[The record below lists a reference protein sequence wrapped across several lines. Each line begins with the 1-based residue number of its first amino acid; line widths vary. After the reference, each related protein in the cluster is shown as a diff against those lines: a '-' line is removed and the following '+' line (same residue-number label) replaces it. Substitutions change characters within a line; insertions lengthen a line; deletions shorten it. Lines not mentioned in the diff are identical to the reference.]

1 MADSIYKQWEK
12 ELQQV
17 KSDYNK
23 ALNDI
28 EALKKALYNLNYNAA
43 ANVSGRVIH
52 DDHRLILSAPE
63 IIIGN
68 VNLAGIL
75 NPDGDST
82 IVIRGTKVSV
92 EGAGD
97 AGKVST
103 RAAVIEQTA
112 ENPGIDGTEHRVGNM
127 SSVITQACS
136 VTIDSSSTA
145 AGGAFLDPIVAERGS
160 VNISADAKVG
170 ISALKAKDS
179 LLSRITQRENAVN
192 TAFDTAKSDFEN
204 GLGQFSQKRSQIE
217 KLLDERAKLDTEETA
232 ALRTD
237 YFDLDELNLQIDEK
251 AVDIAGEFYTR
262 LSNANKMIELERQKK
277 YFAQFKQ
284 DTENLQDFST
294 SPTGT
299 GIALSSESIQ
309 LSAVDGDNNLRT
321 NKEAEVK
328 IVSNAVKVE
337 GVFDDKGSPGQ
348 SSVFAV
354 NTRKVELST
363 AGRKDVQNDEDGS
376 LKNAT
381 LPAEGDVIITSK
393 NVTVQSVDAQMSNKE
408 YKGEKLTENGNIVL
422 RAENIGLSSLDATDV
437 KYNDDGQVTESTN
450 KPKGQV
456 FILSKQVSV
465 SSMGMKTK
473 DGKTEETGFE
483 DGSTFMVRTKDVSF
497 SAADHQGKNAGSFS
511 VNAKDLQ
518 IASINV
524 DPKSQDFK
532 EYTEGGKLS
541 VYSQDL
547 QFVASKSFS
556 ASSDEDMQFSS
567 KKNLVLNGKEST
579 VTMQDDKNYLQLKGG
594 NTEMSGSKVNMKGD
608 VNANALSVKV
618 QTVDQIKIT
627 GAVESKNFSDSIF
640 IGSKDTGT
648 GSSGAQLD
656 QDKTKISDNAGD
668 KGAVTDPDTSKIA
681 NQERKLSEVLKDEG
695 AEEKEKGE

>member
-217 KLLDERAKLDTEETA
+217 KLLDER
-232 ALRTD
+232 
-237 YFDLDELNLQIDEK
+237 
-251 AVDIAGEFYTR
+251 DI
-262 LSNANKMIELERQKK
+262 I
-277 YFAQFKQ
+277 
-284 DTENLQDFST
+284 
-294 SPTGT
+294 
-299 GIALSSESIQ
+299 
-309 LSAVDGDNNLRT
+309 
-321 NKEAEVK
+321 
-328 IVSNAVKVE
+328 
-337 GVFDDKGSPGQ
+337 
-348 SSVFAV
+348 
-354 NTRKVELST
+354 
-363 AGRKDVQNDEDGS
+363 
-376 LKNAT
+376 
-381 LPAEGDVIITSK
+381 
-393 NVTVQSVDAQMSNKE
+393 
-408 YKGEKLTENGNIVL
+408 
-422 RAENIGLSSLDATDV
+422 
-437 KYNDDGQVTESTN
+437 
-450 KPKGQV
+450 
-456 FILSKQVSV
+456 
-465 SSMGMKTK
+465 
-473 DGKTEETGFE
+473 
-483 DGSTFMVRTKDVSF
+483 F
-497 SAADHQGKNAGSFS
+497 SAALNVLPDLEKSNFDFREPDECKRIIDICAPGGGFIFETAYGMDYAKEENVEAMFDTVRNYGK
-511 VNAKDLQ
+511 K
-518 IASINV
+518 
-524 DPKSQDFK
+524 
-532 EYTEGGKLS
+532 
-541 VYSQDL
+541 
-547 QFVASKSFS
+547 
-556 ASSDEDMQFSS
+556 
-567 KKNLVLNGKEST
+567 
-579 VTMQDDKNYLQLKGG
+579 
-594 NTEMSGSKVNMKGD
+594 
-608 VNANALSVKV
+608 
-618 QTVDQIKIT
+618 
-627 GAVESKNFSDSIF
+627 
-640 IGSKDTGT
+640 
-648 GSSGAQLD
+648 
-656 QDKTKISDNAGD
+656 
-668 KGAVTDPDTSKIA
+668 
-681 NQERKLSEVLKDEG
+681 
-695 AEEKEKGE
+695 